1 LAQTGV
7 PCDVLYLN
15 IAFAEAIG
23 PELYTRI
30 AAEGRFDALA
40 AEWVFAGDLFG
51 DRAPDPQRYV
61 DEVLLGRFADV
72 YDRAFADRLV
82 DARARAPVF
91 LEEAIDRVAWD
102 RYVLVGVSS
111 THLQTGAGLALLRR
125 LRERYTAVRTAMGG
139 ANCEGPMGA
148 AIHELF

>member
-1 LAQTGV
+1 MSRVLLVVPPFYQVVTPALGVSLLKAALAQTGV

-91 LEEAIDRVAWD
+91 LEEAID
-102 RYVLVGVSS
+102 
-111 THLQTGAGLALLRR
+111 
-125 LRERYTAVRTAMGG
+125 
-139 ANCEGPMGA
+139 
-148 AIHELF
+148 